1 MFHSQ
6 LKPIKYIRTA
16 KQRKSNV
23 SKFTSIRKF
32 FVTRRKLKFDS
43 PPPRPQNFL
52 AGHETRSLS
61 RYPKLYPRSNS
72 NSNFS
77 PLLRFVAFHTERK
90 RERERKREERET
102 REEERR
108 AVQIYKRAS
117 LKITS
122 RRPGSRV
129 S

>member
-1 MFHSQ
+1 MY
-6 LKPIKYIRTA
+6 K
-16 KQRKSNV
+16 
-23 SKFTSIRKF
+23 KFTSIRKF

-43 PPPRPQNFL
+43 L
-52 AGHETRSLS
+52 LLLDHETRSLS
-61 RYPKLYPRSNS
+61 RYPKLYPPSNS

-77 PLLRFVAFHTERK
+77 PLLRFVTFHTQK
-90 RERERKREERET
+90 ERERGERNE

-108 AVQIYKRAS
+108 AVQIYKRDS